1 MLSRRRFLLTSALAA
16 GAGAVPTGAA
26 AEKKPRASTE
36 SLKDWGAVRRQ
47 FELDPRYI
55 HLGLFFLASHPRPV
69 REAIASYRQQLEANP
84 LHTVERLVFG
94 GPREYVPAKVC
105 NAIASYIGGSADD
118 IALTQ
123 NTTTGLA
130 VIYQGLPLKPGDEIL
145 TTAHDH
151 FVHHEA
157 IRLAAER
164 SGATWRKVPLF
175 DAYDAISADGMV
187 ERLRKAIRPETRVV
201 GVTWVHSSS
210 GLKLP
215 LRRIAEALAVVNRE
229 RTPERRVFFVV
240 DGVHGLGVE
249 APDIVAMGMDA
260 FSAGTHKWMFGPRGT
275 GFVWARPE
283 VWSVMRP
290 LMPSTSSAELFFAWA
305 GEKPP
310 EMPAR
315 ATWFSPG
322 GFQAFEHYWAVPTAF
337 EFHQAIGPQ
346 RITGRIHELNAQMRQ
361 GLAKMPH
368 VTLYTPRSQELSSG
382 MVCFDV
388 KGMTAQQTVQRLAER
403 NRILASTTPYAVPFA
418 RVAFG
423 IQNTPDEVEKT
434 LAAIRSMA

>member
-16 GAGAVPTGAA
+16 GAGAVSTGAA
-26 AEKKPRASTE
+26 AEKKPRASTD
-36 SLKDWGAVRRQ
+36 SFKDWSAVRRQ

-94 GPREYVPAKVC
+94 GPQEYVPAKVC

-215 LRRIAEALAVVNRE
+215 LRRIADALAVVNRE
-229 RTPERRVFFVV
+229 RAPERRVFFVV

-260 FSAGTHKWMFGPRGT
+260 FSAGTHKWIFGPRGT

-346 RITGRIHELNAQMRQ
+346 RITGRIHELNAQLRE

-368 VTLYTPRSQELSSG
+368 VTLYTPRSQALSSG

-403 NRILASTTPYAVPFA
+403 NRILASTTPYAVPYA